1 MECNKVKSLVVEKA
15 NQIKTGDSVPIAND
29 KSLSKLLNGIRG
41 GFKQMSVMLEPTN
54 FRNACLVYT
63 IQFCI
68 LFG

>member
-1 MECNKVKSLVVEKA
+1 MLIKEKPEAEKPVEVTTAENVKS
-15 NQIKTGDSVPIAND
+15 PI
-29 KSLSKLLNGIRG
+29 SKFLNGIRNG
-41 GFKQMSVMLEPTN
+41 LSQMSIMLEPPH